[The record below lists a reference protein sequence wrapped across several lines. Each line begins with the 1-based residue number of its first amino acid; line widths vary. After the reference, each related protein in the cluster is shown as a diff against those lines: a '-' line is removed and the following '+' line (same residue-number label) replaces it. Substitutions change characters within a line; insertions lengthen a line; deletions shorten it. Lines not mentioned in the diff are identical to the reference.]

1 MRSSKGPAPAISQ
14 HSFRYGDETIVF
26 ALRRQPER
34 KVQRVA
40 IHVEPDGTVVVDAPE
55 DASDA
60 LALAAV
66 KKRARWIS
74 EHVNAVRIRL
84 AHVLPR
90 EYVSGESLMYLGRRY
105 RLKVL
110 IDPEV
115 ASTVASRSAS
125 QVASQVAS
133 HSQLAPR
140 ARMRGGYIEVLASP
154 RAPELIRAALDTW
167 FRHRASVVFA
177 ERLLAVAAPLCW
189 VAQVPPMRLQSMKVQ
204 WGSCSPAGRITLN
217 PLLVKAPRECI
228 DYVVLHEL
236 CHLHHHNHSRRFYK
250 ELDCHMPGWR
260 AIKERLD
267 EMAEQV
273 LRA

>member
-1 MRSSKGPAPAISQ
+1 MPSSKGAAPAISR

-74 EHVNAVRIRL
+74 EHLNAVRIRL

-110 IDPEV
+110 ISPGVLSGLPQREQAARAGAV
-115 ASTVASRSAS
+115 AP
-125 QVASQVAS
+125 Q
-133 HSQLAPR
+133 
-140 ARMRGGYIEVLASP
+140 ARMRGGYIEVLAAT

-167 FRHRASVVFA
+167 FRRRAMVVFA
-177 ERLLAVAAPLCW
+177 ERLLAVAAPLRW
-189 VAQVPPMRLQSMKVQ
+189 VAHVPAMRLQSMKVQ

-236 CHLHHHNHSRRFYK
+236 CHLHHHNHSPRFYR

-260 AIKERLD
+260 DIKERLD
-267 EMAEQV
+267 EMAEQL